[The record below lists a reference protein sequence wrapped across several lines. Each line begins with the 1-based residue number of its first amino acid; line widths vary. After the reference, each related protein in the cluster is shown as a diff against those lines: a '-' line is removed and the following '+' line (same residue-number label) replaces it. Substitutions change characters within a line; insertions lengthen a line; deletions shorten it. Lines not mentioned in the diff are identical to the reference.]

1 MGFMGEFDAAG
12 DLVTGTLLGRAVE
25 RSGAHGG
32 DGHGGICL
40 NCGTELL
47 GPHCHRCGQVG
58 HVHRTIGA
66 IWHEILHGVVHFEG
80 KLWNTLPLLTFRP
93 GELTRRYIFGERA
106 HFVSPMAMFLFSVF
120 TMFAVLQ
127 IMGVSPPAEVGSTAQ
142 FEQGLQFAR
151 NNTQEALAD
160 AREARTS
167 AEPGSARAAKL
178 DAKIAKLSTDLAE
191 LNRIPTTLSGR
202 TGLPSGFKT
211 GWKRLDKGIQKMERN
226 PGLALYK
233 LQTNS
238 YKFSWALIP
247 LSIPFVWLM
256 FAWRRRYRGY
266 DHAVFVTYS
275 LAFMSLLFIGLMIGG
290 ALGLPED
297 VIAPVAIF
305 APPIH
310 IFFQLKGAY
319 RQPTWKALLRTFALL
334 MFIGIIVTLFGL
346 LLLGL
351 GLLG

>member
-1 MGFMGEFDAAG
+1 MGEFDAAG

-25 RSGAHGG
+25 RSDTHSG

-202 TGLPSGFKT
+202 TGLPSGVKT

-256 FAWRRRYRGY
+256 FAWRRQYRGY

-275 LAFMSLLFIGLMIGG
+275 LAFMSLLFIALMIGS
-290 ALGLPED
+290 ALGVPED
-297 VIAPVAIF
+297 AIATIAVL
-305 APPIH
+305 APPMH

-319 RQPTWKALLRTFALL
+319 RLPAWKALLRTFALL
-334 MFIGIIVTLFGL
+334 MFISIIVTLFGL

>member
-1 MGFMGEFDAAG
+1 MGEFDAAG
-12 DLVTGTLLGRAVE
+12 DLVTGTLLGRAVD
-25 RSGAHGG
+25 RPAGHG
-32 DGHGGICL
+32 DGQHDSICL
-40 NCGTELL
+40 NCGTELV
-47 GPHCHRCGQVG
+47 GPHCHRCGQTA

-80 KLWNTLPLLTFRP
+80 KLWNTLPLLALRP
-93 GELTRRYIFGERA
+93 GELTRRYIHGERA

-127 IMGVSPPAEVGSTAQ
+127 IMGVSTPTDVGSTAQ

-151 NNTQEALAD
+151 TNTESALAD
-160 AREARTS
+160 ARQSRAK
-167 AEPGSARAAKL
+167 AAAGSERAKDL
-178 DAKIAKLSTDLAE
+178 DRKIEKLSTDLADIK
-191 LNRIPTTLSGR
+191 RIPSTLGER
-202 TGLPSGFKT
+202 TGLPSGFTT
-211 GWKRLDKGIQKMERN
+211 GWKRLDKGIEKAEKN

-247 LSIPFVWLM
+247 LSIPFVWAL
-256 FAWRRRYRGY
+256 FLWRPQFKGY

-275 LAFMSLLFIGLMIGG
+275 LAFMSLLFIALLIGS
-290 ALGLPED
+290 ALGLASGLMSTIGTFVP
-297 VIAPVAIF
+297 PV
-305 APPIH
+305 H

-319 RQPTWKALLRTFALL
+319 RLRGWSALLRTFAL
-334 MFIGIIVTLFGL
+334 MIFISFIVTLFAL

>member
-1 MGFMGEFDAAG
+1 MGEFDAAG

-25 RSGAHGG
+25 RTGAHGG
-32 DGHGGICL
+32 EGHGGICL
-40 NCGTELL
+40 NCGTDLL

-93 GELTRRYIFGERA
+93 GELTRRYVFGERA

-120 TMFAVLQ
+120 TMFAVMQ
-127 IMGVSPPAEVGSTAQ
+127 IMGVSPPAEVGSKAQ
-142 FEQGLQFAR
+142 FESGLQYAR
-151 NNTQEALAD
+151 QNTENAIAD
-160 AREARTS
+160 LREARAQ

-178 DAKIAKLSTDLAE
+178 DRQIGKLSEDLE
-191 LNRIPTTLSGR
+191 EFKRIPTKLSGQ
-202 TGLPSGFKT
+202 GLPSGVKT
-211 GWKRLDKGIQKMERN
+211 GWPRLDKGIEKAGKN

-247 LSIPFVWLM
+247 LSIPFVWLL
-256 FAWRRRYRGY
+256 FLWKRQYKGY

-275 LAFMSLLFIGLMIGG
+275 LAFMSLLFIGLMIAS
-290 ALGLPED
+290 ALGVGGD
-297 VIAPVAIF
+297 VIALVALI
-305 APPIH
+305 APPVH
-310 IFFQLKGAY
+310 IFFQMKGAY
-319 RQPTWKALLRTFALL
+319 RLRWWSAGLRTFVLL
-334 MFIGIIVTLFGL
+334 HLITFVVLIFSL

>member
-1 MGFMGEFDAAG
+1 MGEFDAAG

-25 RSGAHGG
+25 RTGAHGG
-32 DGHGGICL
+32 EGHGGICL
-40 NCGTELL
+40 NCGTDLL

-120 TMFAVLQ
+120 TMFAVMQ
-127 IMGVSPPAEVGSTAQ
+127 IMGVAPPADVGTTAQ
-142 FEQGLQFAR
+142 FESSLQYAR
-151 NNTQEALAD
+151 QNTENAIVELRA
-160 AREARTS
+160 ARAK
-167 AEPGSARAAKL
+167 AEEGSKRAAKL
-178 DAKIAKLSTDLAE
+178 DRQIEKLTADLAE
-191 LNRIPTTLSGR
+191 IKGFPIKMSGR
-202 TGLPSGFKT
+202 VGLSPKART
-211 GWKRLDKGIQKMERN
+211 GWPRLDKGIEKAERN

-247 LSIPFVWLM
+247 LSIPFVWLL
-256 FAWRRRYRGY
+256 FLWKRQYKGY

-275 LAFMSLLFIGLMIGG
+275 LAFMSLLFIGLMIAS
-290 ALGLPED
+290 ALGVSGS
-297 VIAPVAIF
+297 VIALVAIF
-305 APPIH
+305 APPVH
-310 IFFQLKGAY
+310 IFFQMKGAY
-319 RQPTWKALLRTFALL
+319 RLRWWSAGLRTFVLL
-334 MFIGIIVTLFGL
+334 HLITFVVLIFSL

>member
-1 MGFMGEFDAAG
+1 MSFMGEFDGAG

-25 RSGAHGG
+25 RPGAHGD

-40 NCGTELL
+40 NCGTQLV

-127 IMGVSPPAEVGSTAQ
+127 IMGVSPPAEVGTTAQ
-142 FEQGLQFAR
+142 FESGLQFAR
-151 NNTQEALAD
+151 QNTEESLAD
-160 AREARTS
+160 ARESRAK
-167 AEPGSARAAKL
+167 AEPGSEQAKRL

-191 LNRIPTTLSGR
+191 LKRIPTTLSGR

-211 GWKRLDKGIQKMERN
+211 GWPRLDKGIAKAEKN

-247 LSIPFVWLM
+247 LSIPFVWAL
-256 FAWRRRYRGY
+256 FLWRPRFKGY

-275 LAFMSLLFIGLMIGG
+275 LAFMSLLFIALMIGS
-290 ALGLPED
+290 ALGVPGD
-297 VIAPVAIF
+297 VIASVAML
-305 APPIH
+305 APPMH

-319 RQPTWKALLRTFALL
+319 RLRGWSAALRTFALL
-334 MFIGIIVTLFGL
+334 VFISIVMTLFGL

>member
-1 MGFMGEFDAAG
+1 MSFMGEFDAAG

-25 RSGAHGG
+25 RSDAHDG

-151 NNTQEALAD
+151 TNTQEALAD

-167 AEPGSARAAKL
+167 AKPGSERAAKL

-202 TGLPSGFKT
+202 TGLPSGIKT
-211 GWKRLDKGIQKMERN
+211 GWKRLDKGIEKMERN

-247 LSIPFVWLM
+247 LSIPFVWML
-256 FAWRRRYRGY
+256 FAWRRQYRGY

-275 LAFMSLLFIGLMIGG
+275 LAFMSLLFIALMIGA
-290 ALGLPED
+290 ALGLPD
-297 VIAPVAIF
+297 DAIATIAVF
-305 APPIH
+305 APPVH
-310 IFFQLKGAY
+310 IFFQMKGAY
-319 RQPTWKALLRTFALL
+319 RLRGWKALLRTFALL
-334 MFIGIIVTLFGL
+334 IFISIIVTLFGL

>member
-1 MGFMGEFDAAG
+1 MNFMGEFDAAG
-12 DLVTGTLLGRAVE
+12 DLVTGTLLGHAVE
-25 RSGAHGG
+25 RTGAHGG
-32 DGHGGICL
+32 ESHGGICL
-40 NCGTELL
+40 NCGTDLI

-120 TMFAVLQ
+120 TMFAVMQ
-127 IMGVSPPAEVGSTAQ
+127 IMGVSPPAEIGGSAQ
-142 FEQGLQFAR
+142 FRSGLE
-151 NNTQEALAD
+151 TGWTESAL
-160 AREARTS
+160 EN
-167 AEPGSARAAKL
+167 ARATRAQLKPGEPRAVVL
-178 DAKIAKLSTDLAE
+178 DREIASLSQDLAE
-191 LNRIPTTLSGR
+191 QRRAPVPRGGTVVQR
-202 TGLPSGFKT
+202 VKT
-211 GWKRLDKGIQKMERN
+211 GWPRLDKGIAKAEQN

-247 LSIPFVWLM
+247 LSIPFVWLL
-256 FAWRRRYRGY
+256 FLWKRQYKGY

-275 LAFMSLLFIGLMIGG
+275 LAFMSLLFIGLMIAS
-290 ALGLPED
+290 ALGVGGD
-297 VIAPVAIF
+297 VIALVAIF
-305 APPIH
+305 VPPVH
-310 IFFQLKGAY
+310 IFFQMKGAY
-319 RQPTWKALLRTFALL
+319 RLRWWSAGLRTFVLL
-334 MFIGIIVTLFGL
+334 HLISFVVLIFSL

>member
-1 MGFMGEFDAAG
+1 MGEFEAAG
-12 DLVTGTLLGRAVE
+12 DLVTGALFGRAVE
-25 RSGAHGG
+25 RDHGTAG
-32 DGHGGICL
+32 DHGPGICL
-40 NCGTELL
+40 NCGTELI

-80 KLWNTLPLLTFRP
+80 KLWHTLPLLAFRP

-127 IMGVSPPAEVGSTAQ
+127 IMGISPPAEIGTSAQ
-142 FEQGLQFAR
+142 FKLSMEQAIKETGENLA
-151 NNTQEALAD
+151 EAKAD
-160 AREARTS
+160 RAEAK
-167 AEPGSARAAKL
+167 PGSERAAKL
-178 DAKIAKLSTDLAE
+178 DQRIEE
-191 LNRIPTTLSGR
+191 LTTELDGLKNVLPVADGSNRYRPN
-202 TGLPSGFKT
+202 FKT
-211 GWKRLDKGIQKMERN
+211 GWARLDKGIHKAETN

-247 LSIPFVWLM
+247 ISIPFVWAM
-256 FAWRRRYRGY
+256 FLWRPRFKGY

-275 LAFMSLLFIGLMIGG
+275 LAFMSLLFIALLIGS
-290 ALGLPED
+290 ALGLSMS
-297 VIAPVAIF
+297 VLSTIAVFAPVA
-305 APPIH
+305 H

-319 RQPTWKALLRTFALL
+319 RLRGWSALIRTIVLL
-334 MFIGIIVTLFGL
+334 FFISFIVTLFGL

>member
-1 MGFMGEFDAAG
+1 MGEFDAAG

-25 RSGAHGG
+25 RSHGAGG
-32 DGHGGICL
+32 DHEPGICL
-40 NCGTELL
+40 NCGTELV

-120 TMFAVLQ
+120 TMFAVMQ
-127 IMGVSPPAEVGSTAQ
+127 IMGVAPPAEVGTTAQ
-142 FEQGLQFAR
+142 FETGLQYAR
-151 NNTQEALAD
+151 QNTENALVEL
-160 AREARTS
+160 REARAT
-167 AEPGSARAAKL
+167 AEKGSERAAKL
-178 DAKIAKLSTDLAE
+178 DRQIEKLTTDLAE
-191 LNRIPTTLSGR
+191 IKSFPIKMSGR
-202 TGLPSGFKT
+202 VGLSPKVVRT
-211 GWKRLDKGIQKMERN
+211 GWKRLDKGIEKMERN

-247 LSIPFVWLM
+247 LSIPFVWLL
-256 FAWRRRYRGY
+256 FAWRRQYRGY

-275 LAFMSLLFIGLMIGG
+275 LAFMSLLFIGLMIGA

-297 VIAPVAIF
+297 VIAPIAIF

-310 IFFQLKGAY
+310 MFFQLMGAY
-319 RQPTWKALLRTFALL
+319 RQPVWKALLRTFALL
-334 MFIGIIVTLFGL
+334 MFISIIVTLFGL

>member
-1 MGFMGEFDAAG
+1 MSFMGEFDAAG

-25 RSGAHGG
+25 RERGGGG
-32 DGHGGICL
+32 DHEPGICL
-40 NCGTELL
+40 NCGTQLV

-127 IMGVSPPAEVGSTAQ
+127 IMGVSPPAEFGTPAQ
-142 FEQGLQFAR
+142 VEQGLQFPR
-151 NNTQEALAD
+151 KNTEQALAD
-160 AREARTS
+160 ARQSRAKVEA
-167 AEPGSARAAKL
+167 GSERAKAL
-178 DAKIAKLSTDLAE
+178 DKKIAKLSDDLIE
-191 LNRIPTTLSGR
+191 LERIPAAVGGR

-211 GWKRLDKGIQKMERN
+211 GWPRLDKGIAKMEKN

-247 LSIPFVWLM
+247 LSIPFVWAM
-256 FAWRRRYRGY
+256 FLWRPRFKGY

-275 LAFMSLLFIGLMIGG
+275 LAFMSLLFIVLMIAS
-290 ALGLPED
+290 ALGVPSN
-297 VIAPVAIF
+297 VIATVATF
-305 APPIH
+305 APPVH

-319 RQPTWKALLRTFALL
+319 RQPGWKALLRTFALL
-334 MFIGIIVTLFGL
+334 VSITFIVTLFGL

>member
-1 MGFMGEFDAAG
+1 MGEIDAAG
-12 DLVTGTLLGRAVE
+12 DLVTGTLMGRAVE
-25 RSGAHGG
+25 RDSRAGEDHGP
-32 DGHGGICL
+32 GICL
-40 NCGTELL
+40 NCGAELV

-120 TMFAVLQ
+120 TMFAAMQ
-127 IMGVSPPAEVGSTAQ
+127 IMGVSPPTDLGSSAQ
-142 FEQGLQFAR
+142 FEQTINYAR
-151 NNTQEALAD
+151 TNTAEALAD
-160 AREARTS
+160 ARESRAK
-167 AEPGSARAAKL
+167 AEPGSERAQRL
-178 DAKIAKLSTDLAE
+178 DQRIEKLSADLAD
-191 LNRIPTTLSGR
+191 LQRIPMSLGER
-202 TGLPSGFKT
+202 AGYAPRFKT
-211 GWKRLDKGIQKMERN
+211 GWKRLDEGIEKAEKN

-247 LSIPFVWLM
+247 LSIPFVWAL
-256 FAWRRRYRGY
+256 FAWRPRFRGY

-275 LAFMSLLFIGLMIGG
+275 LAFMSLLFIALLIGS
-290 ALGLPED
+290 ALGLASGVVSTLATFVP
-297 VIAPVAIF
+297 PV
-305 APPIH
+305 H

-319 RQPTWKALLRTFALL
+319 RLRWWSALLRTFVLL
-334 MFIGIIVTLFGL
+334 FFITFIVTLFAL

>member
-1 MGFMGEFDAAG
+1 MGEFDAAG
-12 DLVTGTLLGRAVE
+12 DLVTGTMFGRAVE
-25 RSGAHGG
+25 RSHGEG
-32 DGHGGICL
+32 GEHEPGICL
-40 NCGTELL
+40 NCGTQLV

-127 IMGVSPPAEVGSTAQ
+127 IMGISTPTDVGTTAQ
-142 FEQGLQFAR
+142 YEAGLQFAR
-151 NNTQEALAD
+151 QNTEQALAD
-160 AREARTS
+160 ARESRAK
-167 AEPGSARAAKL
+167 AEPGSERAQRL
-178 DAKIAKLSTDLAE
+178 DRKIAKLSTDLVE
-191 LNRIPTTLSGR
+191 IKRIPTTLAQR
-202 TGLPSGFKT
+202 TGLPSGMRT
-211 GWKRLDKGIQKMERN
+211 GWPRLDKGIEKAEKN

-247 LSIPFVWLM
+247 LSIPFVWAM
-256 FAWRRRYRGY
+256 FLWRPRFKGY

-275 LAFMSLLFIGLMIGG
+275 LAFMSLLFIALMIGS
-290 ALGLPED
+290 ALGVPGR
-297 VIAPVAIF
+297 VIAFVATF
-305 APPIH
+305 APPVH

-319 RQPTWKALLRTFALL
+319 RQPTWKALLRTFTLL
-334 MFIGIIVTLFGL
+334 VFISIIVTLFAL

>member
-1 MGFMGEFDAAG
+1 MGEFDAAG

-25 RSGAHGG
+25 RSHGAGG
-32 DGHGGICL
+32 DHEPGICL
-40 NCGTELL
+40 NCGTELV

-120 TMFAVLQ
+120 TMFAVMQ
-127 IMGVSPPAEVGSTAQ
+127 IMGVAPPAEVGTTAQ
-142 FEQGLQFAR
+142 FETGLQYAR
-151 NNTQEALAD
+151 QNTENALVEL
-160 AREARTS
+160 REARAT
-167 AEPGSARAAKL
+167 AEKGSERAAKL
-178 DAKIAKLSTDLAE
+178 DRQIEKLTTDLAE
-191 LNRIPTTLSGR
+191 IKSFPIKMSGR
-202 TGLPSGFKT
+202 VGLSPKVVRT
-211 GWKRLDKGIQKMERN
+211 GWKRLDKGIEKMERN

-247 LSIPFVWLM
+247 LSIPFVWLL
-256 FAWRRRYRGY
+256 FAWRRQYRGY

-275 LAFMSLLFIGLMIGG
+275 LAFMSLLFIGLMIGA

-297 VIAPVAIF
+297 VIAPIAIF

-310 IFFQLKGAY
+310 MFFQLKGAY
-319 RQPTWKALLRTFALL
+319 RQPVWKALLRTFALL
-334 MFIGIIVTLFGL
+334 MFISIIVTLFGL

>member
-1 MGFMGEFDAAG
+1 MGEFDAAG

-32 DGHGGICL
+32 DGHDGICL

-120 TMFAVLQ
+120 TMFAVMQ
-127 IMGVSPPAEVGSTAQ
+127 IMGVAPPAEVGTTAQ
-142 FEQGLQFAR
+142 FETGLQYAR
-151 NNTQEALAD
+151 QNTENALVEL
-160 AREARTS
+160 REARAT
-167 AEPGSARAAKL
+167 AEKGSERAAKL
-178 DAKIAKLSTDLAE
+178 DRQIEKLTTDLAE
-191 LNRIPTTLSGR
+191 IKSFPIKMSGR
-202 TGLPSGFKT
+202 VGLSPKVVRT
-211 GWKRLDKGIQKMERN
+211 GWKRLDKGIEKMERN

-247 LSIPFVWLM
+247 LSIPFVWLL
-256 FAWRRRYRGY
+256 FAWRRQYRGY

-275 LAFMSLLFIGLMIGG
+275 LAFMSLLFIGLMIGA

-297 VIAPVAIF
+297 VIAPIAIF

-310 IFFQLKGAY
+310 MFFQLKGAY
-319 RQPTWKALLRTFALL
+319 RQPIWKALLRTFALL
-334 MFIGIIVTLFGL
+334 MFISIIVTLFGL